1 MAALKEYLDSLRGK
15 SVAVIGAGVSNMPL
29 IGLLRQE
36 GVAVTVH
43 DKKTAE
49 ELGGQ
54 YDALQALGA
63 AFALGEAYLDQLPEN
78 VVFRTPGVHPN
89 HPALCAARAR
99 GSLVTSE
106 MELFFELCPC
116 PIIGVTG
123 SDGKT
128 TTTTLVYEILKRAGH
143 TVHLGGNI
151 GRPLLPEVDGIA
163 PDHLAVVELS
173 SFQLMDMRRSPAV
186 AAVTN
191 LTPNHLDY
199 HGTFAE
205 YVEAKTAIFRFQQPG
220 SRLVLNYD
228 DPVTRKLALPQDA
241 SPVWTSKASVP
252 ECGVYLRG
260 DGMLC
265 VVENGGSRELLPQ
278 SEIRI
283 PGAHNVYNLMM
294 AAAIV
299 QGRASDADICAVARE
314 FGGVEHRI
322 EFVRE
327 KDGVRYYNDSI
338 ASSPTRTIA
347 GLNSFADRL
356 ILIAGGYDKHLDYGV
371 LGGPICEHV
380 RTLILTGATAP
391 KIRACVEQAKGEKP
405 TILEAADLADA
416 VRQASR
422 AAQPGDVVMLSPASA
437 SFDCFRNFMERGDR
451 FKALVNGL

>member
-1 MAALKEYLDSLRGK
+1 MAALKTYLEGLRGQ

-29 IGLLRQE
+29 IGLLRQQ

-49 ELGGQ
+49 GLGAQ
-54 YDALQALGA
+54 YDALQALGVS
-63 AFALGEAYLDQLPEN
+63 FELGERYLDCLPED
-78 VVFRTPGVHPN
+78 VIFRTPGVHPD
-89 HPALCAARAR
+89 HPALCAARGR
-99 GSLVTSE
+99 GGLVTSE

-116 PIIGVTG
+116 PIIGITG

-128 TTTTLVYEILKRAGH
+128 TTTTLVYEMLKRAGH
-143 TVHLGGNI
+143 NVHLGGNI
-151 GRPLLPEVDGIA
+151 GRPLLPEVDEIA

-199 HGTFAE
+199 HGTFEE
-205 YVEAKTAIFRFQQPG
+205 YVEAKTSIFRFQQPG
-220 SRLVLNYD
+220 ARLVLNWD
-228 DPVTRKLALPQDA
+228 DPETHRLTLPPTA
-241 SPVWTSKASVP
+241 SVVWTSKTEP
-252 ECGVYLRG
+252 PRDGVYLRP
-260 DGMLC
+260 DGMVC
-265 VVENGGSRELLPQ
+265 AARDGESRDLLPQ

-283 PGAHNVYNLMM
+283 PGAHNVYNFMM

-299 QGRASDADICAVARE
+299 NGWASDADICAVARA

-338 ASSPTRTIA
+338 ASSPTRTMA
-347 GLNSFADRL
+347 GLASFAQKL

-380 RTLILTGATAP
+380 KTLVLTGATAP
-391 KIRACVEQAKGEKP
+391 KIRACVEQADGQRP
-405 TILEAADLADA
+405 SILEAADLAEA
-416 VRQASR
+416 VRQAAQ
-422 AAQPGDVVMLSPASA
+422 AAQPGDVVILSPASA

-451 FKALVNGL
+451 FKELVNAL